1 MLLLTERQWS
11 AFRAFETGKLD
22 REGRYNGKTKRD
34 EAKRGIS
41 NWIESYRVARTKS
54 QWTIVDG
61 GETILPTVGIYV
73 VRHASNRYTINGIS
87 CVGNAPNGSSLFN
100 ALSGVYIYIY
110 IYRSTRRCLCADGNE
125 PREISLS
132 PESRA
137 ASRAVRARG
146 DDSIN
151 GGGHPIQGVNI
162 FPMAEDLGGGRKGSR
177 VAS

>member
-54 QWTIVDG
+54 QWTIVGG

-110 IYRSTRRCLCADGNE
+110 RNRSTPLSLRGRKRAERNF
-125 PREISLS
+125 SLS
-132 PESRA
+132 REP
-137 ASRAVRARG
+137 
-146 DDSIN
+146 
-151 GGGHPIQGVNI
+151 
-162 FPMAEDLGGGRKGSR
+162 SR
-177 VAS
+177 VESCKSARRRFH

>member
-100 ALSGVYIYIY
+100 ALSGVYIYISESEY
-110 IYRSTRRCLCADGNE
+110 AVVSARTETSREKFLSLPRAE
-125 PREISLS
+125 PRREL
-132 PESRA
+132 
-137 ASRAVRARG
+137 
-146 DDSIN
+146 
-151 GGGHPIQGVNI
+151 
-162 FPMAEDLGGGRKGSR
+162 
-177 VAS
+177 

>member
-1 MLLLTERQWS
+1 MLYVTRQTDTRSMVSLAWETRLTD
-11 AFRAFETGKLD
+11 L
-22 REGRYNGKTKRD
+22 RYST
-34 EAKRGIS
+34 
-41 NWIESYRVARTKS
+41 
-54 QWTIVDG
+54 
-61 GETILPTVGIYV
+61 
-73 VRHASNRYTINGIS
+73 
-87 CVGNAPNGSSLFN
+87 LFQ
-100 ALSGVYIYIY
+100 VCIYIY
-110 IYRSTRRCLCADGNE
+110 IGIGVRRCLCADGNE